1 MRRLERVKIKDVEE
15 KEAVLVCDISSA
27 HLGKLFIDLNIY
39 RNEYTEIYIYISMY
53 IFES

>member
-1 MRRLERVKIKDVEE
+1 MRRLERVKVKDVEE